1 MFIYQRV
8 NGGFHKKKQMGI
20 EPDQQRYEDSMPSVP
35 LSWVKNQD
43 SPTEFV
49 YIVIVPN
56 SYILGFN
63 GIFMGIQYNTM
74 GISGINMDPALPTCV
89 FDKINMI
96 GT

>member
-1 MFIYQRV
+1 VVFRV
-8 NGGFHKKKQMGI
+8 YVYLPEGKWWISQKKQMGI

-63 GIFMGIQYNTM
+63 GI
-74 GISGINMDPALPTCV
+74 
-89 FDKINMI
+89 
-96 GT
+96 

>member
-1 MFIYQRV
+1 MVDFT
-8 NGGFHKKKQMGI
+8 KKQMGI

-63 GIFMGIQYNTM
+63 GI
-74 GISGINMDPALPTCV
+74 
-89 FDKINMI
+89 
-96 GT
+96 